1 MDKYEYLTGED
12 SRYGPSAL
20 EKAKLK
26 YSPLG
31 KVFNKWLDEDNQKE
45 RLLKRLK
52 NFEDKSKEQLKATK
66 KKNENMK
73 EVTDFVDE
81 PLSLWA
87 KELIE
92 ETEIIQ
98 TNVDYRKLK
107 ITSDNKT
114 TYDLLKYLPL
124 PCKKSWQWGEKI
136 TERFKNKVFPLNYD
150 EAKKQEFRDK
160 EEEIT
165 SDIKMVSLI
174 IKTLIDSLI

>member
-107 ITSDNKT
+107 ITSGNKT
-114 TYDLLKYLPL
+114 TYDLLK
-124 PCKKSWQWGEKI
+124 
-136 TERFKNKVFPLNYD
+136 
-150 EAKKQEFRDK
+150 
-160 EEEIT
+160 
-165 SDIKMVSLI
+165 
-174 IKTLIDSLI
+174 

>member
-66 KKNENMK
+66 KKNENMT

-107 ITSDNKT
+107 ITSGNKT
-114 TYDLLKYLPL
+114 TYDLLKYY
-124 PCKKSWQWGEKI
+124 PCPAKKIGSGEKKLLKGLKI
-136 TERFKNKVFPLNYD
+136 KY
-150 EAKKQEFRDK
+150 FR
-160 EEEIT
+160 
-165 SDIKMVSLI
+165 
-174 IKTLIDSLI
+174 